1 MPQDFHERRETLSLN
16 GLPGWAQV
24 MSVLGF
30 PIVVAMILL
39 GMFTG
44 YVKSPLAETHALVQQ
59 HVKGEDQRLHILRVM
74 CRNSAKAMHA
84 NPDDC
89 DVKP

>member
-1 MPQDFHERRETLSLN
+1 MTEDRRKTLSLN

-24 MSVLGF
+24 ISVLGF

-39 GMFTG
+39 GMFIG
-44 YVKSPLAETHALVQQ
+44 WFQSPLTRIDAAVAQ
-59 HVKGEDQRLHILRVM
+59 HIKGEDARLNLLRVM
-74 CRNSAKAMHA
+74 CRHSAQAMHA
-84 NPDDC
+84 NSDDC